1 MKEIRFHGRGG
12 QGAVTAVELVAQ
24 AAIDCDL
31 YAQGFPSF
39 GAERRGAPVMAF
51 LRISDS
57 QIFLRTRIDSP
68 DVVVVLDKTLV
79 DLPEV
84 TEGLEQGKTMII
96 NDTPENRDQ
105 YAQLAGRYR
114 LVLVDASRIAMDTI
128 GVPITNTAI
137 IGALLKATDITSPGS
152 LEQPFQ
158 RRFGGLAEKNLAA
171 MNAAY
176 EQTVLADG
184 PGSGSVPGQG
194 EELGWDDYLRGEA
207 LLSWQDMEI
216 GCDVV
221 RPGSCREFDTGNWR
235 TAGRPVLDAE
245 KCISCGQCWIYCPEI
260 AFSRSDGEHP
270 PEWDGNYCKG
280 CGICAAICPKK
291 ALSMEEE
298 K

>member
-24 AAIDCDL
+24 AAIDCEL

-39 GAERRGAPVMAF
+39 GAERRGAPIMAF

-84 TEGLEQGKTMII
+84 TEGLEPGGTIII
-96 NDTPENRDQ
+96 NDAPENHGQ
-105 YAQLAGRYR
+105 YGQLASRYR
-114 LVLVDASRIAMDTI
+114 LVLVDASQIAMETI

-137 IGALLKATDITSPGS
+137 IGALIKATDITPLDS
-152 LEQPFQ
+152 LAQPFHQ
-158 RRFGGLAEKNLAA
+158 RFGRLAEKNLTA
-171 MNAAY
+171 MNMAY
-176 EQTVLADG
+176 QRTLLVDG
-184 PGSGSVPGQG
+184 PESPRVEIDKPAT
-194 EELGWDDYLRGEA
+194 GWDEYLRGEA
-207 LLSWQDMEI
+207 LLTWHDMEI
-216 GCDVV
+216 GCDVT
-221 RPGSCREFDTGNWR
+221 RPGSCREFATGNWR
-235 TAGRPVLDAE
+235 TAGKPVLDEE
-245 KCISCGQCWIYCPEI
+245 KCISCGLCWIYCPEI
-260 AFSRSDGEHP
+260 AFSRSDGVRP
-270 PEWDGNYCKG
+270 PVWDGNYCKG